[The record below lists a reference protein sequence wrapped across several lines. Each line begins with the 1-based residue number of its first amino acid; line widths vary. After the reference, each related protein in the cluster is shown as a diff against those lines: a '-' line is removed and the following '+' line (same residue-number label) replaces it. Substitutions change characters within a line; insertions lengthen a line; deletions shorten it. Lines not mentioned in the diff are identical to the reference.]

1 MRKLLN
7 VTGALCLGLMTL
19 SNSGVAA
26 EPAKTH
32 TPIAMQMEAGFAYFR
47 PWTSGVT
54 YHAGIGY
61 LKPYGAAEYYCG
73 TGYKEA
79 ESVTL
84 SQPVKEWLLQRADDT
99 NPLFC
104 IYRMADGDIYAY
116 DVLVGSVL
124 LNDARN
130 EHVDQVLNVVLGGT
144 GKFKNASGFW
154 VGTTAGRG
162 QLKAIRPEWSLPDSI
177 LKLME
182 GYVRIQ

>member
-1 MRKLLN
+1 MRKL
-7 VTGALCLGLMTL
+7 TAAISALCLSLMLCHT
-19 SNSGVAA
+19 STAA
-26 EPAKTH
+26 ETTKTN
-32 TPIAMQMEAGFAYFR
+32 TPITMQMEAGFSFFR
-47 PWTSGVT
+47 PWSSGLT
-54 YHAGIGY
+54 YHSGIGY

-79 ESVTL
+79 ASISL
-84 SQPVKEWLLQRADDT
+84 SQPVKDWLLQHADDT

-104 IYRMADGDIYAY
+104 IYRVSDGDIYTY
-116 DVLVGSVL
+116 DVLVGSVS
-124 LNDARN
+124 LNEARN

-154 VGTTAGRG
+154 VGTTSGRG

-182 GYVRIQ
+182 GYIRM